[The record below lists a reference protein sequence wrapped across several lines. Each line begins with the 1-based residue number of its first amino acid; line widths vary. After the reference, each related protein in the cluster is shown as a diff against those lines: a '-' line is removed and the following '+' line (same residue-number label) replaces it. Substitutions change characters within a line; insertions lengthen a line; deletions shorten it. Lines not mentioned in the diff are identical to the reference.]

1 VTVNRNFNSFDA
13 IFLKLYV
20 GQTLNKMKTSF
31 LIILVLC
38 LIFHSSFI
46 KDPGNYEQRAFD
58 YFVSEILRSDFS
70 KIKTFE
76 FKGKTEDSYS
86 TLGKYRFCLKPE
98 DKLGSLID
106 DVTKGSKAKVKEISY
121 EHIKA
126 LTIVDFQ
133 KEAEESRLFV
143 YPSVRVADHF
153 YVFLSFQTP
162 NEKSVR
168 YILELTNEGNISR
181 SCKVD

>member
-1 VTVNRNFNSFDA
+1 
-13 IFLKLYV
+13 
-20 GQTLNKMKTSF
+20 MKTSV

-46 KDPGNYEQRAFD
+46 KESGNYEQRAFD
-58 YFVSEILRSDFS
+58 YFVTDILGSDFP

-86 TLGKYRFCLKPE
+86 TLGTYRFCLKPE
-98 DKLGSLID
+98 EKLGSLFG
-106 DVTKGSKAKVKEISY
+106 DVTKGSKAEVKEITY

-126 LTIVDFQ
+126 PTIVDFQ
-133 KEAEESRLFV
+133 TEAKESRLFV

-162 NEKSVR
+162 NEKLVK
-168 YILELTNEGNISR
+168 YILELTHEGNISR
-181 SCKVD
+181 SCKMD